1 MESEYDLV
9 GTSIWSKNHLL
20 LEAQWAALLWTDSR
34 KFMLAVWRCRTGQ
47 TYSSKLHNYVFVPWL
62 PVVLNRN
69 VWRTACLFIHW
80 FWIITK
86 ANVIINLQPFKSST
100 RCCSKNWVYTF
111 NGLDYWI
118 KNLMFFGKNC
128 MKSLLQKWVKF
139 HFQVLC
145 NSIPEF

>member
-1 MESEYDLV
+1 M
-9 GTSIWSKNHLL
+9 IL
-20 LEAQWAALLWTDSR
+20 LELQYDQRTTCCWKPNGQLFSAQILENWCCWQYEDAEQDRHT
-34 KFMLAVWRCRTGQ
+34 LANFIITSLC
-47 TYSSKLHNYVFVPWL
+47 FVPWL

-128 MKSLLQKWVKF
+128 MKSLLQKWAK
-139 HFQVLC
+139 FQVLC
-145 NSIPEF
+145 NSIPEL